1 MESSVA
7 YSQKP
12 MNAYIHSRKYLN
24 GLGYTQVA
32 EFLSPKKLVR
42 SLVCGIQTGGH
53 CATYVCNVCMYAL
66 MIEDPSGY
74 WFSEGWKS

>member
-1 MESSVA
+1 VA
-7 YSQKP
+7 HSQKP
-12 MNAYIHSRKYLN
+12 MRDAYIHSRKYLN
-24 GLGYTQVA
+24 GLGYAQVA

-42 SLVCGIQTGGH
+42 PLVCGIQTSGH
-53 CATYVCNVCMYAL
+53 CATYVCMYVFMYAL